1 MINLIFFKE
10 KATELLRQTHLHELR
25 DYYTCIEM
33 KNHAREQ
40 LSWDGE
46 DDLNRV
52 SKDMDKLN
60 TKFVNE
66 LRFNALDTIGFI
78 PCQDAYDA
86 FADFNCTT
94 FVHACVEGLSGDERT
109 EKFAHVR
116 RVWLQ
121 FVIDY
126 EE

>member
-1 MINLIFFKE
+1 MNHIALFKE
-10 KATELLRQTHLHELR
+10 KAVELLRQTHLHDMR
-25 DYYTCIEM
+25 DLYTCIEM
-33 KNHAREQ
+33 KTHARDQ
-40 LSWDGE
+40 IDRYIAGPCG
-46 DDLNRV
+46 V
-52 SKDMDKLN
+52 GKDMDMLN
-60 TKFVNE
+60 AKFVNE

-86 FADFNCTT
+86 FADFSCTT